1 MTKKEK
7 IKILKSLI
15 IRAIDELYDKDIYLI
30 NNKPQT
36 LEKDGKHYVGERA
49 IVFRFAHYFQ
59 NLIDTEGYF
68 AGYNLDCEYNRNG
81 VKVKKLPS
89 FPNGTFPD
97 VILHKRGRIK
107 YDILVME
114 FKTYWNNNQGNDFE
128 KIREF
133 TDLSGQYKFLYGVTV
148 LIGKT
153 RNEVIIQSFYNGQT
167 HDI

>member
-1 MTKKEK
+1 
-7 IKILKSLI
+7 
-15 IRAIDELYDKDIYLI
+15 
-30 NNKPQT
+30 
-36 LEKDGKHYVGERA
+36 
-49 IVFRFAHYFQ
+49 
-59 NLIDTEGYF
+59 
-68 AGYNLDCEYNRNG
+68 
-81 VKVKKLPS
+81 
-89 FPNGTFPD
+89 
-97 VILHKRGRIK
+97 
-107 YDILVME
+107 ME